1 MDFAYHKV
9 AVYSVESSLLKGQL
23 LVPAYIDSHCHFDFV
38 DFDLDRAAVWHS
50 CYTQGVQKLII
61 PGVAPAHW
69 LKAQQI
75 CAALPG
81 IYLALGI
88 HPWWI
93 AELQLE
99 SPAAQ
104 VSLRAQL
111 LAAIE
116 SAGQYCVALG
126 ETGLDKTIPT
136 PLALQQQ
143 LLLMQIELANALHK
157 PLILHSVK
165 THSELLVLLKQHPV
179 HGGGVL
185 HAFSGSVETAQ
196 QFIDRG
202 FLLGVGGTITYA
214 RAQKTRAALSKV
226 PLAYLLLETDAPDMP
241 LSGQQGQ
248 RNSPEYLPL
257 IAQQLAE
264 LRGISVDEV
273 ALATSQNAQRLFNLP

>member
-1 MDFAYHKV
+1 MPVFV
-9 AVYSVESSLLKGQL
+9 
-23 LVPAYIDSHCHFDFV
+23 DSHCHFDFA
-38 DFDLDRAAVWHS
+38 DFDLDRAAVWRS
-50 CYTQGVQKLII
+50 CCTQGVHKLII

-69 LKAQQI
+69 PNAGKI
-75 CAALPG
+75 CAAYPG

-93 AELQLE
+93 AELRLE
-99 SPAAQ
+99 SSAAQ
-104 VSLRAQL
+104 TQLREQL
-111 LAAIE
+111 LVAVAG
-116 SAGQYCVALG
+116 AGQYCVALG
-126 ETGLDKTIPT
+126 ESGLDKTIAT

-143 LLLMQIELANALHK
+143 LLVMQIELANQLRK

-165 THSELLVLLKQHPV
+165 THSELLALLKQHPL
-179 HGGGVL
+179 HCGGVL
-185 HAFSGSVETAQ
+185 HAFSGSVEMAQ

-202 FLLGVGGTITYA
+202 FLLGVGGTITYD

-273 ALATSQNAQRLFNLP
+273 ALATSENARRLFNLPYVGRK